1 MSRVDAEH
9 LWKIYQGG
17 IEAVRDANFHVEVG
31 EFVAILGPSGCG
43 KSSTLRMIVGLEDI
57 TRGELLFDG
66 KIVNHLSPRER
77 NVALAFETYA
87 LYYPLTIYENLAFPL
102 RAIGMTKT
110 EVNKKVKE
118 IAEMFDLSD
127 VLEEKPTNLSGGEQQ
142 RVSLARALIRDPNVT
157 LLDEPL
163 SHMDQR
169 VRVILRATIRHIH
182 NRLRLTTIYVT
193 HDQEEAIS
201 LADRIIV
208 MNEGIIQQIGT
219 VDDLWNQPTNKFV
232 AGFLGEPAMNFIAGR
247 IEKPLEISVTTRDGK
262 YALRVNTNIEDRY
275 IGSEVTVGIRPE
287 KIIPHLNKKDNCIPS
302 LLEVIEPLGETK
314 ILTVKLDGTELKVV
328 TSQDIKIDQGQVIW
342 LEFDSKDIHAFH
354 RETETTLTESPRAS
368 G

>member
-17 IEAVRDANFHVEVG
+17 IEAVIDANFHVEDG

-66 KIVNHLSPRER
+66 EVVNHLSPRER

-87 LYYPLTIYENLAFPL
+87 LYSPLTIYENLAFPL
-102 RAIGMTKT
+102 RAIRTDKT
-110 EVNKKVKE
+110 EADKKVKE
-118 IAEMFDLSD
+118 IAEMFDLTD
-127 VLEEKPTNLSGGEQQ
+127 VLRMKPASLSGGEQQ

-157 LLDEPL
+157 LLDEPI

-169 VRVILRATIRHIH
+169 VRVVLRATIRHIH

-208 MNEGIIQQIGT
+208 MDEGIIQQIGT
-219 VDDLWNQPTNKFV
+219 VDELWNYPTNKFV
-232 AGFLGEPAMNFIAGR
+232 AGFLGEPAMNFLRGR
-247 IEKPLEISVTTRDGK
+247 IENPREISISTRDGES
-262 YALRVNTNIEDRY
+262 ALRLRTEIENGH

-287 KIIPHLNKKDNCIPS
+287 KIIPHPGKTDDFIPS
-302 LLEVIEPLGETK
+302 RLDVIEPLGETK
-314 ILTVKLDGTELKVV
+314 ILTVKIDGIEMKVV
-328 TSQDIKIDQGQVIW
+328 TSWDIKADPGQVIW
-342 LEFDSKDIHAFH
+342 LEFGSEDIHVFH
-354 RETETTLTESPRAS
+354 KETEKSLIRSPS
-368 G
+368 KNG